1 MWTYDPIVLLFL
13 PIDYLSEVDRTEK
26 AEQEEKDA
34 EKLFLTGKPEDVG
47 IVEIIER
54 VRKPEQLPVFYSGG
68 FRVLKSLIITS
79 EYWQGCGNTML
90 DLFDWYII
98 IQDKLKI
105 SIYLSLDKYK

>member
-1 MWTYDPIVLLFL
+1 MFIWTYNPISLLFI

-79 EYWQGCGNTML
+79 EYCW
-90 DLFDWYII
+90 ISHP
-98 IQDKLKI
+98 KLTI
-105 SIYLSLDKYK
+105 DCR

>member
-1 MWTYDPIVLLFL
+1 MILYFLLLL

-79 EYWQGCGNTML
+79 EYWTSQPI
-90 DLFDWYII
+90 FDVDWHYS
-98 IQDKLKI
+98 KTCLKRP
-105 SIYLSLDKYK
+105 L